1 MKLLVTFL
9 LIFNSAGCVV
19 YDLKSERDKI
29 PSNQKSDIS
38 QASENI
44 KNLEEKNIPTQLLIN
59 PFYVN
64 NKNII
69 KEDADKNLID
79 KPRLSR
85 FSEFKKCYQDES
97 RKNNSLNGRV
107 VVFFLINDQ
116 GKVNSSKI
124 ISTTLKNKDVE
135 DCLIETLNVMTFK
148 PTPAGTVAEITYPF
162 VFKSSALDT
171 KN

>member
-1 MKLLVTFL
+1 MKFLVTILF
-9 LIFNSAGCVV
+9 IFSSAGCVI

-44 KNLEEKNIPTQLLIN
+44 KNLEEKKIPTQLLIN

-69 KEDADKNLID
+69 KEDADKDLID

-85 FSEFKKCYQDES
+85 FSDFKKCYQDES
-97 RKNNSLNGRV
+97 QKNNSLNGRV

-116 GKVNSSKI
+116 GKVKSSKI
-124 ISTTLKNKDVE
+124 ISTTLNNKDVE
-135 DCLIETLNVMTFK
+135 DCLIKTLNAMTFK
-148 PTPAGTVAEITYPF
+148 PTPLGTIAEITYPF
-162 VFKSSALDT
+162 VFVSSELDEN
-171 KN
+171 K